1 MRVGPHRCQHAI
13 NGPGQQREL
22 SRAGAP
28 ARIRLRNS
36 LNFPMTDKMEGGRLE
51 RDSKLYRFYNTYR
64 SATKTASA
72 PDMATTWVT
81 NAPPPLCGHRVKAD
95 ALNQFAAMLLAV
107 TPRCGFTGR
116 RPGTTFRRAVGNFR
130 ALVSGIK

>member
-1 MRVGPHRCQHAI
+1 
-13 NGPGQQREL
+13 
-22 SRAGAP
+22 
-28 ARIRLRNS
+28 
-36 LNFPMTDKMEGGRLE
+36 MTDKMEGGRLE

-72 PDMATTWVT
+72 LNMATTWVT
-81 NAPPPLCGHRVKAD
+81 KAPPSMRCLRVDAD
-95 ALNQFAAMLLAV
+95 VLNQFAAVLLAV

-116 RPGTTFRRAVGNFR
+116 RPRTTFRRAGGNFR